1 MPENN
6 EIVMI
11 LLVDLTFWVEFV
23 IAESIEDV
31 GRVNF
36 STLVGLIFLG
46 GRLFYC
52 FNLALSSNCSNLL
65 QQLFGRAKPIAYLH
79 SRALCQEWVEYRTQI
94 GIFVNL

>member
-1 MPENN
+1 MQNSPKNSQTAMPENN

-36 STLVGLIFLG
+36 STLVGSFG
-46 GRLFYC
+46 YV
-52 FNLALSSNCSNLL
+52 LAL
-65 QQLFGRAKPIAYLH
+65 
-79 SRALCQEWVEYRTQI
+79 VE
-94 GIFVNL
+94 FC

>member
-36 STLVGLIFLG
+36 STLVGSFG
-46 GRLFYC
+46 YV
-52 FNLALSSNCSNLL
+52 LAL
-65 QQLFGRAKPIAYLH
+65 
-79 SRALCQEWVEYRTQI
+79 VE
-94 GIFVNL
+94 FC